1 MDVMVNAIA
10 LLAEQI
16 PFRRRWWARS
26 SNSSTRRTFIGR
38 SGLIDF
44 PIKYK
49 SF

>member
-1 MDVMVNAIA
+1 MDVMVNTNA
-10 LLAEQI
+10 LLAEQM